1 MKIALNQS
9 EVIAAIRGYV
19 AAQGIDMAGKQ
30 LDVTFTSGRKGNGLT
45 ADLDIYTQAEASAV
59 VTDVVITGVDVGTS
73 DATVVTE
80 VLVTESPVAV
90 APTEEGT
97 GSLFG

>member
-1 MKIALNQS
+1 MKIALNQN
-9 EVIAAIRGYV
+9 EVVAAIRGYV

-45 ADLDIYTQAEASAV
+45 ADLDIYTQTEASVDV
-59 VTDVVITGVDVGTS
+59 VDGVITGVDVGTG
-73 DATVVTE
+73 DATVAVEVPAPEAPVT
-80 VLVTESPVAV
+80 VA
-90 APTEEGT
+90 TTGET

>member
-1 MKIALNQS
+1 MKIALNQN
-9 EVIAAIRGYV
+9 EVVAAIRGYV

-59 VTDVVITGVDVGTS
+59 VVEDVVVEDV
-73 DATVVTE
+73 AE
-80 VLVTESPVAV
+80 VPAPEAPVAV
-90 APTEEGT
+90 APTEET

>member
-9 EVIAAIRGYV
+9 EVVAAIRGYV

-59 VTDVVITGVDVGTS
+59 VVEDVVVD
-73 DATVVTE
+73 DAPE
-80 VLVTESPVAV
+80 VPAPEAPVAV
-90 APTEEGT
+90 APTEET

>member
-9 EVIAAIRGYV
+9 EVVAAIRGYV
-19 AAQGIDMAGKQ
+19 AAQGIDMVGKQ

-59 VTDVVITGVDVGTS
+59 VVEDVVVD
-73 DATVVTE
+73 DAPE
-80 VLVTESPVAV
+80 VPAPEAPVAV
-90 APTEEGT
+90 APTEET

>member
-9 EVIAAIRGYV
+9 EVVAAIRGYV

-45 ADLDIYTQAEASAV
+45 ADLDIYNATIGMPTVGEFSLGLAE
-59 VTDVVITGVDVGTS
+59 DVVVEDV
-73 DATVVTE
+73 AE
-80 VLVTESPVAV
+80 VPAPEAPVAV
-90 APTEEGT
+90 APTEET

>member
-1 MKIALNQS
+1 MKIALNQN
-9 EVIAAIRGYV
+9 EVVAAIRGYV

-45 ADLDIYTQAEASAV
+45 ADLDIYTQAEAC
-59 VTDVVITGVDVGTS
+59 DVVDADVVVDDV
-73 DATVVTE
+73 AE
-80 VLVTESPVAV
+80 VPAPEAPVAV
-90 APTEEGT
+90 APTEET